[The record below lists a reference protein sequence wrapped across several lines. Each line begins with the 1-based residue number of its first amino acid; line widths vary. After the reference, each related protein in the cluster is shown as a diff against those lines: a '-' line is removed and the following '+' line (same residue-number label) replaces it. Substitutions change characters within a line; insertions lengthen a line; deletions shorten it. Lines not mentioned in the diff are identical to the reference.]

1 MGYKQH
7 VKHVIT
13 LTKEELIDMLE
24 SRYGVTSPIDQDKVE
39 FKVHMAGQYSH
50 QPIDLSKGVQVVWNT
65 EIIPE
70 VAQDED
76 DEP

>member
-7 VKHVIT
+7 VKHVIS

-24 SRYGVTSPIDQDKVE
+24 SRYGIAEPIDKDKVE
-39 FKVHMAGQYSH
+39 FRVHSPGQYSP

-65 EIIPE
+65 ENIPE

-76 DEP
+76 DEE

>member
-7 VKHVIT
+7 VKHVIS

-24 SRYGVTSPIDQDKVE
+24 TRYGISEPIDQDKVE
-39 FKVHMAGQYSH
+39 FRVHSPGQYS

-76 DEP
+76 DD